1 MKKIVAF
8 IMMVGITVSSFVYA
22 TQPAI
27 VANDFTKEACNAADA
42 DQKVA
47 LGCDTDQ
54 TAPKVVEYLINA
66 VISVLGI
73 VAVVVIVVGGQ
84 RYIVS
89 QGDASKIAAA
99 RGMVIYGVVG
109 LVIALLAFAIVN
121 FVLSSAF
128 SQ

>member
-27 VANDFTKEACNAADA
+27 AANDFTKDACDAADA
-42 DQKVA
+42 EQKAA
-47 LGCDTDQ
+47 LGCDTNQ

-73 VAVVVIVVGGQ
+73 VAVAVIVIGGQ

-89 QGDASKIAAA
+89 QGDASKITAA
-99 RGMVIYGVVG
+99 RGMIIYGVVG
-109 LVIALLAFAIVN
+109 LIVALLAFAIVN
-121 FVLSSAF
+121 FVLTSAF

>member
-27 VANDFTKEACNAADA
+27 AVNDFTEEACKAADA

-89 QGDASKIAAA
+89 QGDANKVAAA